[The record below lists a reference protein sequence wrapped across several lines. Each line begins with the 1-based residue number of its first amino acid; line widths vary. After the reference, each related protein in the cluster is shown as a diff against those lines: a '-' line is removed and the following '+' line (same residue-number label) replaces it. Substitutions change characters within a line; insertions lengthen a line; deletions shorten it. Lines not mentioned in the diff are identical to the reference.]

1 METRNNAMTVSRTQT
16 LNRSIST
23 KSNDNPMMLRSKSL
37 RSSFRLKS
45 KRKSR
50 KSKVDM
56 ENSSNQEMQEM
67 VPKDKVVDIRSNP
80 FSAI

>member
-67 VPKDKVVDIRSNP
+67 VPKEKVVDIR
-80 FSAI
+80 IVV